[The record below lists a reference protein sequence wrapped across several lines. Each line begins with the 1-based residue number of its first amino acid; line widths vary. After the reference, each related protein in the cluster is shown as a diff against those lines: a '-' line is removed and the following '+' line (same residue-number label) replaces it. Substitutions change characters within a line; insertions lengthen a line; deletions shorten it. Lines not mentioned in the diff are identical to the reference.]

1 MYWGEIFF
9 IEGPQRPPPG
19 LSGLHVVPPLP
30 SPAAN
35 VGRRPF
41 AQASPQSAA
50 ASVRW
55 SLCSLGQRWNV
66 MRARLRLVC
75 VPSRH
80 HARRSHQLYVS
91 HGEQTFVL
99 IVRNSELTYLPHFL
113 TD

>member
-1 MYWGEIFF
+1 M
-9 IEGPQRPPPG
+9 
-19 LSGLHVVPPLP
+19 
-30 SPAAN
+30 
-35 VGRRPF
+35 F
-41 AQASPQSAA
+41 AQASPISAA
-50 ASVRW
+50 VRW

-99 IVRNSELTYLPHFL
+99 IVRNSELTYLPHFF